1 MLLLLQCWALL
12 LAPSEAVLAPFE
24 VVLCVVAVRGR
35 YERGVAVT
43 IGVVVVV
50 AVVVH
55 VAKCLAVFAVPPSV
69 HVHRVDLVETAGV

>member
-1 MLLLLQCWALL
+1 ML
-12 LAPSEAVLAPFE
+12 LAPSEAVLAPSE

-35 YERGVAVT
+35 YQRGVFAAT
-43 IGVVVVV
+43 IDVVVVV

-69 HVHRVDLVETAGV
+69 RVHRVDLVETVGV

>member
-1 MLLLLQCWALL
+1 MS

-35 YERGVAVT
+35 YQRGVFAVT
-43 IGVVVVV
+43 IDAVVV

-69 HVHRVDLVETAGV
+69 RVHRVEKIGV